1 MLAKGLNFSVAP
13 NCIPHVELIT
23 ATESAIK
30 HNNLCTSDA
39 EELRTK
45 VSACLVNAK
54 TPNSNLNKQ
63 QREAIK
69 TLGQDKDITILP
81 ADKGRCTVV
90 LDKTEYH
97 NKVCEL
103 LNDSKTYEPL
113 KRDPTSGY
121 RKKVIDSLQQ
131 LEKSEVIDRILYH
144 KLYPGESVPKFY
156 GLPKIHKPHAP
167 LRPIVSSV
175 DSVTYNVAKH
185 IAYIIGPLVGKSQH
199 HIVNSQD
206 FVNKVRDIRLDDN
219 ETITSYDVSALF
231 TCVPPKE
238 AIDCVREFLR
248 KDNTLNE
255 RTKLSPDQVCELLE
269 LCLNTTYFVYDGKF
283 YRQRHGCAMGSPVSP
298 IVVNLFMEQF
308 ERLALASYTPKHWFR
323 DISTIPG

>member
-1 MLAKGLNFSVAP
+1 MSQSKG
-13 NCIPHVELIT
+13 
-23 ATESAIK
+23 
-30 HNNLCTSDA
+30 

-45 VSACLVNAK
+45 VTASLVNAK
-54 TPNSNLNKQ
+54 VPSPYLNKQ
-63 QREAIK
+63 EREAVR
-69 TLGQDKDITILP
+69 TLGSDKDIVILP

-90 LDKTEYH
+90 LDKSEYH
-97 NKVCEL
+97 KKVCVL
-103 LNDSKTYEPL
+103 MLSDNKTYYEPL

-121 RKKVIDSLQQ
+121 RKKVIDHLQL
-131 LEKSEVIDRILYH
+131 LEKAEVIDRSLYH

-156 GLPKIHKPHAP
+156 GLPKIHKPNAP

-185 IAYIIGPLVGKSQH
+185 IAYIIGPLVGKSNH

-206 FVNKVRDIRLDDN
+206 FVNKIRDIKLQED

-231 TCVPPKE
+231 TCVPPDE
-238 AIDCVREFLR
+238 AVQVVRNFLVN
-248 KDNTLNE
+248 DITLNE
-255 RTKLSPDQVCELLE
+255 RTKLNPTQVCELLE
-269 LCLNTTYFVYDGKF
+269 LCSNTTYFVHDGTF

-308 ERLALASYTPKHWFR
+308 ERVALQSYTGTPPLIGSDMSTTHGSSCRK
-323 DISTIPG
+323 IS